1 MRANRSE
8 SFMLESRS
16 GPIGVC
22 FTGVQAN
29 RGEFFMLESRSAAN
43 MGEFYRGAGQ

>member
-1 MRANRSE
+1 
-8 SFMLESRS
+8 MLESRS